1 VQNRAATFGTASD
14 VAAKAS
20 RAQPARHD
28 TSPILHVFSAWHVLA
43 VLLSDQ
49 PVVLLPDASVAVKQ
63 EPEAEGTQDA
73 SGAVFG
79 DNPVKVKEEPPSF

>member
-1 VQNRAATFGTASD
+1 MLV
-14 VAAKAS
+14 
-20 RAQPARHD
+20 
-28 TSPILHVFSAWHVLA
+28 